1 MKKEERIQVSFGTSG
16 WRGVIADDFTFEHV
30 RVVTQAISEVVKK
43 TEHPQIVIGY
53 DSRFMAEDFSKV
65 IAEVLCGNEIKV
77 FLCDMPTPTPVI
89 AYSILNHAWDGGIN
103 VTASHNPA
111 HYSGMKF
118 NGKSGGPALPEI
130 TGAIEKEIDK
140 VFHGKK
146 SIKRERLP
154 EASRRGLFES
164 FDPREPYF
172 QAIREKIDFERI
184 RSIDLRVTMDLMYG
198 AGNNYL
204 DVLVKEALGERT
216 KEELIAIHDFRDPYF
231 GGYRPEPDSK
241 RMEELGRRVVQ
252 KGHHLGIA
260 VDGDADRFG
269 VCDEDGDF
277 VPPNEFLALVAWHL
291 FKNKGLKGNIARSIA
306 TSHQIDKVASEY
318 GGETIVTPVGFKFI
332 GERIISDHLVMG
344 GEESGGLSIQ
354 NHIPE
359 KDGIIACLLALEMIA
374 YEEKPLSQIRQE
386 LKKAFGTFFS
396 SRKDLHLESN
406 AQKME
411 LMDFFRE
418 MPGFAGYEFT
428 EKWTMDGYGY
438 LLQTEDSNSWV
449 LARSSGTEPLV
460 RIYLES
466 TSKEI
471 FDKMNT
477 EVDRII

>member
-1 MKKEERIQVSFGTSG
+1 
-16 WRGVIADDFTFEHV
+16 
-30 RVVTQAISEVVKK
+30 
-43 TEHPQIVIGY
+43 
-53 DSRFMAEDFSKV
+53 
-65 IAEVLCGNEIKV
+65 
-77 FLCDMPTPTPVI
+77 
-89 AYSILNHAWDGGIN
+89 
-103 VTASHNPA
+103 
-111 HYSGMKF
+111 
-118 NGKSGGPALPEI
+118 
-130 TGAIEKEIDK
+130 
-140 VFHGKK
+140 
-146 SIKRERLP
+146 
-154 EASRRGLFES
+154 
-164 FDPREPYF
+164 
-172 QAIREKIDFERI
+172 
-184 RSIDLRVTMDLMYG
+184 
-198 AGNNYL
+198 
-204 DVLVKEALGERT
+204 
-216 KEELIAIHDFRDPYF
+216 
-231 GGYRPEPDSK
+231 
-241 RMEELGRRVVQ
+241 
-252 KGHHLGIA
+252 
-260 VDGDADRFG
+260 
-269 VCDEDGDF
+269 
-277 VPPNEFLALVAWHL
+277 
-291 FKNKGLKGNIARSIA
+291 
-306 TSHQIDKVASEY
+306 
-318 GGETIVTPVGFKFI
+318 
-332 GERIISDHLVMG
+332 MG